1 MNVTAL
7 LMLAQPR
14 EGANGAIV
22 FLVQMVLFFLILYW
36 LFIRPQRKEQ
46 ERFKAM
52 VEAIKKGDEIV
63 TTGGVIGTVVHV
75 AADRLTIK
83 SGESRLVIERARIG
97 RILGKDSAEA
107 ASGA

>member
-52 VEAIKKGDEIV
+52 VEAIKKGDEVV

-75 AADRLTIK
+75 ADDRLTIK

-107 ASGA
+107 ASGT

>member
-52 VEAIKKGDEIV
+52 VEAIKKGDEVV

-75 AADRLTIK
+75 ADDRLTIK